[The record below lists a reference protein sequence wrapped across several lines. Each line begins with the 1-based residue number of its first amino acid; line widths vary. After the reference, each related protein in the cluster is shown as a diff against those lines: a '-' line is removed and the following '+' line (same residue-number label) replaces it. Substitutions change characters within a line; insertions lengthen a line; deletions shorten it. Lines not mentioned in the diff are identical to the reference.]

1 MSQEGVNPFGG
12 TDGAKQTSE
21 SGEQYDKVV
30 DLCIRATCL
39 KYKFQLTD
47 LIDSLVMFKVG
58 NKCSDINAYRPLSTR
73 APTTST
79 DPWNSTPAPGATSAS
94 RSPLGSRLPRRVKRE
109 DTREK
114 K

>member
-1 MSQEGVNPFGG
+1 MSQEGVNPVGG

-47 LIDSLVMFKVG
+47 LIDSLRS
-58 NKCSDINAYRPLSTR
+58 CS
-73 APTTST
+73 
-79 DPWNSTPAPGATSAS
+79 
-94 RSPLGSRLPRRVKRE
+94 K
-109 DTREK
+109 
-114 K
+114 